1 MTKKEVN
8 EFIERMKEAED
19 EWTEDEVTRSNYIDM
34 SLEEASNQRL
44 NDLSV
49 MANILATVSN
59 M

>member
-8 EFIERMKEAED
+8 EFIERMKEADD
-19 EWTEDEVTRSNYIDM
+19 EWTEDEVTGSNYIDM
-34 SLEEASNQRL
+34 SLEEATSQRL

>member
-1 MTKKEVN
+1 
-8 EFIERMKEAED
+8 MKEAED